1 MQNKSS
7 ERTYNFIDL
16 FAGIGGFRIAL
27 QQLGGECVFS
37 SEWDK
42 AAKETYFQNYG
53 EVPFGDITKSEIK
66 SLIPDKFDVL
76 CAGFPCQPFSI
87 AGVSKKLSLG
97 RETGF
102 EDKTQGTLFFD
113 VCRIL
118 KAKRPRA
125 FMLENVKIYNDTA
138 QIKQKISEVEIQT
151 VEKNLT
157 LEFSGMLEA
166 RKFTGKIVDAVTG
179 TTLAKRGSNKIKDA
193 FSMVDDT
200 LGLDTR
206 GTIKGVLENGVK
218 GTILNGIGK
227 KK

>member
-1 MQNKSS
+1 MANYELQSDEVVLYEGTVTSKAYKGNIQMTLTSQKIIF
-7 ERTYNFIDL
+7 EREKGL
-16 FAGIGGFRIAL
+16 F
-27 QQLGGECVFS
+27 
-37 SEWDK
+37 K
-42 AAKETYFQNYG
+42 KER
-53 EVPFGDITKSEIK
+53 ELVDII
-66 SLIPDKFDVL
+66 
-76 CAGFPCQPFSI
+76 
-87 AGVSKKLSLG
+87 
-97 RETGF
+97 
-102 EDKTQGTLFFD
+102 
-113 VCRIL
+113 
-118 KAKRPRA
+118 
-125 FMLENVKIYNDTA
+125 MLENVKIYNDTA